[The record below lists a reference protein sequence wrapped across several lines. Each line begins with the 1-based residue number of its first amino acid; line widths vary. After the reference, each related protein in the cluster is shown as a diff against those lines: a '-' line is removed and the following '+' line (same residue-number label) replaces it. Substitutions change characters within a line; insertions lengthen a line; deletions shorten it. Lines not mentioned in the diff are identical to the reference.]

1 MAAEISL
8 IMQKKKQKTF
18 KFTDLKNLKEPG
30 GEQRTKKMSE
40 KEEKKKQ
47 DWK

>member
-8 IMQKKKQKTF
+8 IMQKKKTF